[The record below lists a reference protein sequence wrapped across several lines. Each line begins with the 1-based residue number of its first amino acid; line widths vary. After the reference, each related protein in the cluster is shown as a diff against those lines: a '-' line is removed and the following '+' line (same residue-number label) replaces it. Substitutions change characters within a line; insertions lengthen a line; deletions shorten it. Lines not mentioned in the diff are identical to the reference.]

1 LPNEPIWLETAEV
14 IELNRLIVAET
25 GEPFLVR
32 DLGGLESA
40 VERPRNCSRYE
51 AQDDALTLA
60 VTLLF
65 GIAGNHPFLQG
76 NKRTGFEAALIFL
89 LNKRLHAR
97 CVPGRRRPRRPD
109 HRRHRPHD
117 DRARVRRSAAAVCEA
132 VAWGWV
138 SVRQS
143 Q

>member
-1 LPNEPIWLETAEV
+1 LPNEPVWLETAEV

-32 DLGGLESA
+32 DPGGLESA
-40 VERPRNCSRYE
+40 VGKPRNRWHYE
-51 AQDDALTLA
+51 QLDDALTLA

-89 LNKRLHAR
+89 LHNGYALDASLDGASLAGLITDVIAHTMSERDFVARLR
-97 CVPGRRRPRRPD
+97 PFVRPLPG
-109 HRRHRPHD
+109 
-117 DRARVRRSAAAVCEA
+117 
-132 VAWGWV
+132 G
-138 SVRQS
+138 
-143 Q
+143 